1 MTPPTK
7 KPTIKRSPRLKA
19 VKAQLA
25 AKEETPEEDQGIEDT
40 EESRALIALE
50 HSLVALDM
58 DEQTIHRVEKLP
70 RDVGWLLITAG
81 LVGVVVPGVLG
92 VPFLVLG
99 GLVLMPLTSQR
110 AEHWLSGHSPKMFKG
125 SVRQINRFLDDLER
139 RYPRRSDTKPGKRR

>member
-25 AKEETPEEDQGIEDT
+25 AKEETPEEDQGIEDM

-139 RYPRRSDTKPGKRR
+139 RYPRSSDTKPGKRR

>member
-1 MTPPTK
+1 MTSPTK

-25 AKEETPEEDQGIEDT
+25 AKEETPEEKQGIEDT

>member
-1 MTPPTK
+1 MVPPIK
-7 KPTIKRSPRLKA
+7 KLPIKRSPRLKT
-19 VKAQLA
+19 VKAQVVA
-25 AKEETPEEDQGIEDT
+25 HDEATE
-40 EESRALIALE
+40 EESRALLALE
-50 HSLVALDM
+50 QSLVALDM

-99 GLVLMPLTSQR
+99 GLVLMPLTSRR
-110 AEHWLSGHSPKMFKG
+110 AEQWLGGHSPKMFKG

-139 RYPRRSDTKPGKRR
+139 RYPRRQDV

>member
-25 AKEETPEEDQGIEDT
+25 AKEETP

-139 RYPRRSDTKPGKRR
+139 RYPRSSDTKPGKRR

>member
-25 AKEETPEEDQGIEDT
+25 AKEETPEENQGIEDT

-139 RYPRRSDTKPGKRR
+139 RYPRSSDTKPGKRR

>member
-1 MTPPTK
+1 MAPPIK
-7 KPTIKRSPRLKA
+7 KLPIKRSPRLKA
-19 VKAQLA
+19 VKALA
-25 AKEETPEEDQGIEDT
+25 VGADPSVAGAAAAAAAG
-40 EESRALIALE
+40 ESKALLALE
-50 HSLVALDM
+50 QSLVAMEM
-58 DEQTIHRVEKLP
+58 DEQTRQRVEKLP

-110 AEHWLSGHSPKMFKG
+110 AEHWLSGQSPKIFKG

-139 RYPRRSDTKPGKRR
+139 RYPR

>member
-1 MTPPTK
+1 MAPPIK
-7 KPTIKRSPRLKA
+7 KLPIKRSPRLKA
-19 VKAQLA
+19 VKALA
-25 AKEETPEEDQGIEDT
+25 AGADPSVAGAAAAAAG
-40 EESRALIALE
+40 ESRALLMLE
-50 HSLVALDM
+50 QSLVAMDM
-58 DEQTIHRVEKLP
+58 DEQTRQRVEKLP

-110 AEHWLSGHSPKMFKG
+110 AEHWLSGQSPKIFKG

-139 RYPRRSDTKPGKRR
+139 RYPR

>member
-25 AKEETPEEDQGIEDT
+25 TKEETPKEDQGIEDK

-99 GLVLMPLTSQR
+99 GLVLMPVTSQR

-139 RYPRRSDTKPGKRR
+139 RYPRRSDTGLRPRR

>member
-25 AKEETPEEDQGIEDT
+25 AKEETPEEKQGIDDT
-40 EESRALIALE
+40 EEGRALIALE

-139 RYPRRSDTKPGKRR
+139 RYPRSSDTKPGKRR

>member
-25 AKEETPEEDQGIEDT
+25 AKEETPEENQGIEDT

-110 AEHWLSGHSPKMFKG
+110 AEHWLSGHSPKMLKG

-139 RYPRRSDTKPGKRR
+139 RYPRSSDTKPGKRR

>member
-139 RYPRRSDTKPGKRR
+139 RYPRSSDTKPGKRR

>member
-25 AKEETPEEDQGIEDT
+25 AKEESPEENQGIEDT
-40 EESRALIALE
+40 EEGRALIALE

-139 RYPRRSDTKPGKRR
+139 RYPRSSDTKPGKRR

>member
-25 AKEETPEEDQGIEDT
+25 AKEETPQENQSIEDT

-99 GLVLMPLTSQR
+99 GLVLMPVTSQR
-110 AEHWLSGHSPKMFKG
+110 AEHWLSGHSPRMFKG

-139 RYPRRSDTKPGKRR
+139 RYPRHSESTPAPRR

>member
-25 AKEETPEEDQGIEDT
+25 AKEETPEENQGIEDT

-139 RYPRRSDTKPGKRR
+139 RYPRSSNTEPGKRR

>member
-25 AKEETPEEDQGIEDT
+25 AKEESPEENQGIEDT

-139 RYPRRSDTKPGKRR
+139 RYPRSSDTKPGKRR

>member
-19 VKAQLA
+19 VKAQVA
-25 AKEETPEEDQGIEDT
+25 AQEEVSEENQGIEEI
-40 EESRALIALE
+40 EESKALIALE

-99 GLVLMPLTSQR
+99 GLVLMPVTSQR

-139 RYPRRSDTKPGKRR
+139 RYPRRNGDA

>member
-7 KPTIKRSPRLKA
+7 KPTIKRSPRLRA

-25 AKEETPEEDQGIEDT
+25 AKEETPEEDQGIEDA

-139 RYPRRSDTKPGKRR
+139 RYPRSSDTKPGKRR